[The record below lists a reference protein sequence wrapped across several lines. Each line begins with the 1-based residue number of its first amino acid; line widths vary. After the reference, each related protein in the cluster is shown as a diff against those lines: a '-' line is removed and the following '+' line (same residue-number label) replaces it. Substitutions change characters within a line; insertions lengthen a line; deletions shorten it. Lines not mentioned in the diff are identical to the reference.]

1 MSRRDR
7 IGGKLRWRSFGHVVR
22 VREWKYKTKG
32 TEATRQ
38 EVWDESPHRWRS
50 RW

>member
-1 MSRRDR
+1 M
-7 IGGKLRWRSFGHVVR
+7 
-22 VREWKYKTKG
+22 REWKYKRKG

-50 RW
+50 FKYLRVLFGSEGGVDGETDRPG